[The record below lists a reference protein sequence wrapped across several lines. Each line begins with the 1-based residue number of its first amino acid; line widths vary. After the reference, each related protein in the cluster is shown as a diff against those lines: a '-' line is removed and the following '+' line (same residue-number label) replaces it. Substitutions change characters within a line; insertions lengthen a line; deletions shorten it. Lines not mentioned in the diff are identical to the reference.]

1 MENSKKRYIIEK
13 ILLIGGVISTIVGYF
28 LWTVLI
34 PIQDIDLLSKAE
46 LLELQKEIALNY
58 SLGRVMMLSGLF
70 GIIVSIVLLLYKFIG
85 KRKNH
90 C

>member
-1 MENSKKRYIIEK
+1 MENSKKRYITEK
-13 ILLIGGVISTIVGYF
+13 ILLICGVISTIVGYF
-28 LWTVLI
+28 LWTILI
-34 PIQDIDLLSKAE
+34 PIQDIELLSEAE

-58 SLGRVMMLSGLF
+58 SLGRVMMLIGVV
-70 GIIVSIVLLLYKFIG
+70 GIIVGIVLLLYKFIE

>member
-28 LWTVLI
+28 LWTILI

-58 SLGRVMMLSGLF
+58 SLGRVMMLSGVV
-70 GIIVSIVLLLYKFIG
+70 GIIVGIVLLLYNFIA
-85 KRKNH
+85 KRKNDY
-90 C
+90 